1 MPLLSHLD
9 VLILFVDD
17 GMTMRYLIQ
26 LVTGTL
32 LFLQTSCKLSAEKTS
47 LYQKSKPHELTISDF
62 SKTNAKCFDRK
73 KHTPV
78 AVVDSHLHSRPFGG
92 KPVSFTKLLDY
103 MRSSGV
109 IFATLYGIGQRLPV
123 NSKCTYYLDCPGTP
137 VLPSLKNDFYN
148 AQSLLDNAPT
158 DLNLT
163 LSMTFPDLAQPGD
176 ILEQMSLLNGE
187 YPGMFRWMGEVNLVK
202 QALFKNKHSA
212 VSIQK
217 ISEWAP
223 FMKELKRLDIPIA
236 FHSDIGN
243 DSEPFKYLPLME
255 EVLKLYPDNK
265 IIWLHLGLSKEL
277 REFDKN
283 KHVTILENLLS
294 RYPNLTF
301 DIAWRVLYDQVFS
314 NESYVG
320 PYVQLMN
327 KWPKRFITGTDFV
340 ASEDKT
346 EQVYIEEV
354 KLTSAVLARVDDTA
368 YRQIALGQNYFDLL
382 KLSFAAPQICGAAA
396 K

>member
-1 MPLLSHLD
+1 
-9 VLILFVDD
+9 
-17 GMTMRYLIQ
+17 MRYVLQ
-26 LVTGTL
+26 VATCAL
-32 LFLQTSCKLSAEKTS
+32 LLLQSSCKLNSEKTS
-47 LYQKSKPHELTISDF
+47 LYQKLKPHELSISDF
-62 SKTNAKCFDRK
+62 SRTNTKCFDRN

-92 KPVSFTKLLDY
+92 KPVPFTKLLDY
-103 MRSSGV
+103 LRSSGV

-123 NSKCTYYLDCPGTP
+123 DSKCTYYLDCPGTP

-148 AQSLLDNAPT
+148 AQSLLDATPT
-158 DLNLT
+158 DLSLT

-176 ILEQMSLLNGE
+176 ILQQMALLNSE

-202 QALFKNKHSA
+202 QALFKNQHSA
-212 VSIQK
+212 VSVQK
-217 ISEWAP
+217 IAEWAP
-223 FMKELKRLDIPIA
+223 FMKELKRLDIPVA

-243 DSEPFKYLPLME
+243 DAEPFKYLPLME

-277 REFDKN
+277 KEFDKT
-283 KHVTILENLLS
+283 KHVAILENLLS
-294 RYPNLTF
+294 RYPYLTF

-320 PYVQLMN
+320 PYVELMN

-346 EQVYIEEV
+346 EQIYNEEV
-354 KLTSAVLARVDDTA
+354 KLTSAVLSRVDDAA

-382 KLSFAAPQICGAAA
+382 KLNYAAPQICGASSVR
-396 K
+396 

>member
-1 MPLLSHLD
+1 
-9 VLILFVDD
+9 
-17 GMTMRYLIQ
+17 MRCI
-26 LVTGTL
+26 VTTVFFAL
-32 LFLQTSCKLSAEKTS
+32 LFSQSACKLSAEKTS
-47 LYQKSKPHELTISDF
+47 LYQKSKPHELTLNDF
-62 SKTNAKCFDRK
+62 AKTNTKCFDRTK
-73 KHTPV
+73 NTPV

-92 KPVSFTKLLDY
+92 KPVPFTKLLDY

-123 NSKCTYYLDCPGTP
+123 DSKCTYYLDCPGTP
-137 VLPSLKNDFYN
+137 VLPSMKNDFYN
-148 AQSLLDNAPT
+148 AQSLLDNAPA
-158 DLNLT
+158 DLGLT
-163 LSMTFPDLAQPGD
+163 LSMTFPDLAKPND
-176 ILEQMSLLNGE
+176 ILEQMALINSE

-202 QALFKNKHSA
+202 QALFQNQHSA
-212 VSIQK
+212 IGIQK

-243 DSEPFKYLPLME
+243 DAEPFKYLPLME

-277 REFDKN
+277 KEFDKN
-283 KHVTILENLLS
+283 KHVTILESLLS

-314 NESYVG
+314 NESYLG

-346 EQVYIEEV
+346 EQVYSEEV
-354 KLTSAVLARVDDTA
+354 KLTSAVLSRVDDTA

-382 KLSFAAPQICGAAA
+382 KLSYTAPQVCGSSSSR
-396 K
+396 